1 MGHARESRGRQR
13 ANNPAPRLRIR
24 VGTPQMVFIEQIN
37 ELLHPEPES
46 PVSQALHRAMN

>member
-1 MGHARESRGRQR
+1 MGHERAGGGRELC
-13 ANNPAPRLRIR
+13 NNPAPRLRIR

-37 ELLHPEPES
+37 ELLHPEPEL